1 MILDRREQEATSLVT
16 ARVKAVLT
24 FIQPFHF
31 HELRAF
37 SKRRIDLSF
46 IQNGTNLCS
55 HRPTRTLRYTGA
67 EPIAESA
74 MDFSQVLHTAGAGGL
89 ASLRL
94 LAPVVCKKRVSFPSA
109 YPADPRTARSK
120 REKLRTLSDL
130 SRRIAAVAAGALLDV
145 ESALSCISRRE
156 TISH

>member
-1 MILDRREQEATSLVT
+1 MTRSAPFPPTSFWRHHTLMT
-16 ARVKAVLT
+16 SGIKLFFDIRQKRT
-24 FIQPFHF
+24 RGDPFHF

-94 LAPVVCKKRVSFPSA
+94 LAPVVCKKR
-109 YPADPRTARSK
+109 
-120 REKLRTLSDL
+120 
-130 SRRIAAVAAGALLDV
+130 
-145 ESALSCISRRE
+145 
-156 TISH
+156 